1 MQGVEKMS
9 KRAYI
14 FYLLILV
21 TGFVVAYISGMK
33 LGNNKEI
40 VSYNTEN
47 NYLNTNSDTD
57 TEKIDG
63 YWIIAVNNKINVYKN
78 DKKTIMAETDID
90 IREFSETEKNMLSN
104 GIYYEKAEELF
115 KYLESKTS

>member
-1 MQGVEKMS
+1 MS

-14 FYLLILV
+14 FYLSILV
-21 TGFVVAYISGMK
+21 IGFVIAYVSGVK
-33 LGNNKEI
+33 LGNNKEN

-47 NYLNTNSDTD
+47 NYINTNSNTD
-57 TEKIDG
+57 SDKIDG
-63 YWIIAVNNKINVYKN
+63 YWIIAVNNKINVYKY

-90 IREFSETEKNMLSN
+90 IRYFSEAEKNMLSN
-104 GIYYEKAEELF
+104 GIYYEKAEDLF